1 MKERQEKRQSNLQ
14 KRKDDKKAKIKKRL
28 IKKGRLIS

>member
-1 MKERQEKRQSNLQ
+1 MKERQDKRSANLQ
-14 KRKDDKKAKIKKRL
+14 KRKDDKKAKLKKKL